1 MISAALAYHK
11 HVGAGEA
18 KLPRMLIYQG
28 GHQQTII
35 MRILIRKLFGRI
47 QGFKGEQK

>member
-35 MRILIRKLFGRI
+35 MLRKLFGRI